1 MDERDGVGTMTR
13 GEEPRKIDWEGVG
26 RRAWKA
32 LVAMFYVAVAGVA
45 LFILALPY
53 LCAHDKGY
61 ESKTEALAKAKRA
74 ETAKIEK
81 TVETTVRE
89 IRSKADKEAALIVKP
104 LERIDA
110 ERRELEKRKRRA
122 GNRMTAR
129 RFTED
134 EGLKELA
141 EDSMRIEKA
150 IVKIS
155 GHCRQIRLL
164 HAAFGKRQFMSASV
178 REASASLDTLR
189 KAHKRIMDDME
200 YASNIH
206 SALDDK

>member
-1 MDERDGVGTMTR
+1 MKGRDCHT
-13 GEEPRKIDWEGVG
+13 
-26 RRAWKA
+26 
-32 LVAMFYVAVAGVA
+32 
-45 LFILALPY
+45 
-53 LCAHDKGY
+53 
-61 ESKTEALAKAKRA
+61 KAKRA